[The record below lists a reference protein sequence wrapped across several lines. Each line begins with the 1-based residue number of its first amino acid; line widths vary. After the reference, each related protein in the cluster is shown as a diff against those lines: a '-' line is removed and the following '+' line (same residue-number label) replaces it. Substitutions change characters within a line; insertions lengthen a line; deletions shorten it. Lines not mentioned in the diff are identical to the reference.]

1 MKALEHCNDTEE
13 CNVVIMAITMLTSV
27 HSSTMSHL
35 KSHIHD
41 QAQYDQLLLSYATL
55 GRHKSVEDEVV
66 NALVDQLGN
75 LLEDNNPEVDA
86 EKSEIVFILHAL
98 GNTGSKK
105 IIPYITPFLVSNN
118 ADVQHTAIDAL
129 RTVSRDSRV
138 HDAFKTIVENTASA
152 DTVSVII
159 ESLIFP
165 FEKSIYYSG
174 RPEKAGESEP
184 EQSLMRSIV
193 KVTIDLSV
201 PELTQLTK
209 TYLRHIGTDLAQSL
223 LNTLEEKHSDRK
235 NIHKRA
241 VSLNWSAYSSLYD
254 LIAAQ
259 SERSAD
265 KLNYPCHK
273 ALLWAKKVGSSKIH
287 AKLSV
292 GGFGGVGFGYKIFA
306 RGVIR
311 LHAYGR
317 EYTAVEAE
325 YLNRHHIEKGFRL
338 RKYAKIGGTVYID
351 ESKSKPGLPLP
362 YANSWTKTLYS
373 LQVFRLPFS
382 IWIWI
387 GTLDIYIEASVD
399 IYSKL
404 SLAVSRESATG
415 GYSVTPTFSVTGGAS
430 VTLLVSD
437 VNGKL

>member
-1 MKALEHCNDTEE
+1 M
-13 CNVVIMAITMLTSV
+13 
-27 HSSTMSHL
+27 
-35 KSHIHD
+35 
-41 QAQYDQLLLSYATL
+41 
-55 GRHKSVEDEVV
+55 
-66 NALVDQLGN
+66 
-75 LLEDNNPEVDA
+75 
-86 EKSEIVFILHAL
+86 
-98 GNTGSKK
+98 
-105 IIPYITPFLVSNN
+105 
-118 ADVQHTAIDAL
+118 
-129 RTVSRDSRV
+129 
-138 HDAFKTIVENTASA
+138 ENTASA

-174 RPEKAGESEP
+174 RPEKAGESEL

-223 LNTLEEKHSDRK
+223 LNTLVEKHSDRK

-241 VSLNWSAYSSLYD
+241 ISLNWSAYSSLYD

-259 SERSAD
+259 SQRSAD

-306 RGVIR
+306 KGVIR

-325 YLNRHHIEKGFRL
+325 YLNRHHIENGYRL

-362 YANSWTKTLYS
+362 YANSWAKTLYS

-404 SLAVSRESATG
+404 SLAVSRESASG

-437 VNGKL
+437 VFEN